1 MNIITTNLITEACFS
16 DDGNKR
22 YLLKK
27 VWEPEKPR
35 LAIVMLAPS
44 GAAGIELDT
53 TTQLVLNNSARL
65 GYGSVSIVNLF
76 AKLNDFSLRGAEEED
91 PENMDAIVQAVG
103 DADLIVYAP
112 GVGKAKSKV
121 FQRRQEQVLRALQP
135 FEGKL
140 HCLCDGTGDARL
152 QHPLSPAVRY
162 WELSPLKVSE
172 LLTEPVKEESA
183 PARKK
188 RAKKEALENTE
199 AG

>member
-16 DDGNKR
+16 DDGDKR

-53 TTQLVLNNSARL
+53 TTQLVLNNASRL

-91 PENMDAIVQAVG
+91 SENMDAIVQAVG
-103 DADLIVYAP
+103 DADMIVYAP

-121 FQRRQEQVLRALQP
+121 FQRRQEQVLRVLQP
-135 FEGKL
+135 YEGKL

-172 LLTEPVKEESA
+172 ILTEPVKEVSEPS
-183 PARKK
+183 RKR
-188 RAKKEALENTE
+188 RAKKEGIEKVET
-199 AG
+199 G